1 MLINDLNST
10 KITDKLKD
18 IYNLE
23 SMALKYINQYCR
35 KIITN
40 YIRATYKLEP
50 LAYSK
55 DIEKIG
61 VNESLFTHS
70 NGIGQW
76 VVS

>member
-1 MLINDLNST
+1 
-10 KITDKLKD
+10 
-18 IYNLE
+18 
-23 SMALKYINQYCR
+23 MALKYINQYCR